1 MRWAIRFLGILIL
14 LATLLPSE
22 TRAAARESI
31 CNPVGELEY
40 SEECSQLVRLYRLG
54 QQEFQSGGYENT
66 LVYFKASLAISE
78 KEIKGAR
85 NTTTILNALA
95 LTYKIQKNYGAA
107 ESLYKRSLA
116 IREKYCGKNHPSYYT
131 PKFNR
136 GKRYI
141 VNQKIFRNLPRNG

>member
-78 KEIKGAR
+78 KEIK
-85 NTTTILNALA
+85 N
-95 LTYKIQKNYGAA
+95 LTAGEGGQGFEIRKKGGRVGVGCGAA
-107 ESLYKRSLA
+107 LRGGGAVRS
-116 IREKYCGKNHPSYYT
+116 K
-131 PKFNR
+131 
-136 GKRYI
+136 
-141 VNQKIFRNLPRNG
+141 